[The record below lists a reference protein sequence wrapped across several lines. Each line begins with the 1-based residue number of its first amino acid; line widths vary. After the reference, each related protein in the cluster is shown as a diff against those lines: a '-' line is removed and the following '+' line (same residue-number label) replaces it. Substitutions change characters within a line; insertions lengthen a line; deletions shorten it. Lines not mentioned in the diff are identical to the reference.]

1 MPQELRRRRSPLTDA
16 AAAPILTPM
25 RVLFTSLPAT
35 GHINSL
41 MPMAL
46 AVRAAGHDVAVCTSP
61 AYAAQ
66 IEASGLRHLP
76 GGVDRFKELF
86 DGAPPYG
93 NPGRIRWVQTVVF
106 GTRAPVRMIP
116 DLLRHVEA
124 WQPDLLVRESGEH
137 GAALVAEKVG
147 LAHAG
152 ISGGSWAS
160 HDARR
165 GLLAEALD
173 AHRPALGLPP
183 DPTNET
189 MFRYLQLAF
198 SPPSWDADALLP
210 RTVQFIRY
218 DNPERAEEANP
229 PWLDASRDRPLV
241 LASLGTVM
249 NDHPGLME
257 AIVAALGG
265 EDVDA
270 VAVIGRDQ
278 DPARFGVPPPN
289 VRIERFVPQIRVL
302 ERSALFVNHGGFNGT
317 KEALRLGVPL
327 VTIPIS
333 GDQPYTASRVAALG
347 LGVAIGP
354 EERTPKTIRAAIR
367 KVLAQDR
374 YRSAAR
380 AFAAEMAALPP
391 IGHAVELLERLAR
404 GRQPI
409 LRDA

>member
-1 MPQELRRRRSPLTDA
+1 MAFDPRHGGRAWRGGSAIAIGSDGPAHIGMGPIFVPQELRRRRSPLTDV
-16 AAAPILTPM
+16 AAAPILRPM
-25 RVLFTSLPAT
+25 RVLFSSLPAT
-35 GHINSL
+35 GHVNSL

-66 IEASGLRHLP
+66 IEGSGLRHLP

-93 NPGRIRWVQTVVF
+93 DPGRIRWVQTIVF

-137 GAALVAEKVG
+137 GAALVAETVG

-218 DNPERAEEANP
+218 DNPERAGEADP
-229 PWLDASRDRPLV
+229 PWLDVSRGRPLV

-249 NDHPGLME
+249 NDQPGLME
-257 AIVAALGG
+257 AIVAAWRR
-265 EDVDA
+265 
-270 VAVIGRDQ
+270 GR
-278 DPARFGVPPPN
+278 R
-289 VRIERFVPQIRVL
+289 RCRRH
-302 ERSALFVNHGGFNGT
+302 RSRPGPG
-317 KEALRLGVPL
+317 ALRRP
-327 VTIPIS
+327 
-333 GDQPYTASRVAALG
+333 AA
-347 LGVAIGP
+347 
-354 EERTPKTIRAAIR
+354 ERAHRALRAADPR
-367 KVLAQDR
+367 
-374 YRSAAR
+374 AR
-380 AFAAEMAALPP
+380 AERAVREPWRLQRDEGGASPRRAAGHHSRRRRPAL
-391 IGHAVELLERLAR
+391 H
-404 GRQPI
+404 RQP
-409 LRDA
+409 RRGARTRRRHRSG